1 MDQSA
6 KTMSKVKH
14 KDGVYYIKLL
24 IGLLIMFGCG
34 FLPAPAPITSTGM
47 ALIGM
52 FFGLIYMYS
61 VLDTVWPNIVV
72 MVLFGLHAF
81 DIYPNSVQDAGI
93 YEAGWR
99 VFGHNIPVLML
110 GMLLVSYA
118 LESCGLLNR
127 IAVWFITR
135 KVVQRGPWMFTLMF
149 FLATLVMSLCMDCSA
164 MSVVMLGIAHEIFDR
179 LGFKKGDPWPRMLV
193 TGTVWIT
200 CMGFAMT
207 PIGHN
212 LAIMFTGMIGT
223 ATGTEISLFKYM
235 LVGIPVGLCILALML
250 LYFRF
255 IVRPDT
261 SRFQSVDYNVIQEMY
276 PGKMSTHEKWISGIG
291 IAVLLALVLPGL
303 VDFILPGN
311 AFSSLMNG
319 LAPGFVVFSA
329 IGLMVMIRIDG
340 KPLLDLPVA
349 MSKISWS
356 IQLLVGGIV
365 TVALAMIEDTTG
377 ISAWASQFILP
388 MFNGLSPVAAT
399 MLICALCVILTN
411 ILNNVAIGAIFAAIC
426 TPLTQTIGINP
437 GVLAMAVSL
446 CAQMGFTTP
455 AAFPTIAFATSDP
468 YSNNNYVLRH
478 GLVMTVICLVV
489 SVLLLFPLAN
499 MVF

>member
-1 MDQSA
+1 MANTSNGKLKA
-6 KTMSKVKH
+6 KR
-14 KDGVYYIKLL
+14 KDGSYYLKLL
-24 IGLLIMFGCG
+24 IGLAIMIGFGCI
-34 FLPAPAPITSTGM
+34 PAPAPITSTGM
-47 ALIGM
+47 ALIGL

-72 MVLFGLHAF
+72 MVLFALRAF
-81 DIYPNSVQDAGI
+81 DIYPDSTQSAGI

-99 VFGHNIPVLML
+99 VFGADIPVLML
-110 GMLLVSYA
+110 GMLLISYA

-135 KVVQRGPWMFTLMF
+135 RAVRRGPWMFTLMF
-149 FLATLVMSLCMDCSA
+149 FLATLVLSLCLDCSA
-164 MSVVMLGIAHEIFDR
+164 MSVVMLGIAHEIFER
-179 LGFKKGDPWPRMLV
+179 TGFKKGDAWPRMLV

-212 LAIMFTGMIGT
+212 LAIMFTGMIGA
-223 ATGTEISLFKYM
+223 ATGTEISLFRYM
-235 LVGIPVGLCILALML
+235 LVGIPVGLLVLALMF

-255 IVRPDT
+255 VVRPDT
-261 SRFQSVDYNVIQEMY
+261 SHFKEVNYDVIKEMR
-276 PGKMSTHEKWISGIG
+276 PGKMTTREWLISLIS
-291 IAVLLALVLPGL
+291 IVVLLALILPGV

-311 AFSSLMNG
+311 AFSALLNS

-329 IGLMVMIRIDG
+329 IALMVMIRING
-340 KPLLDLPVA
+340 QPLLDLPTA
-349 MSKISWS
+349 MSRISWS

-365 TVALAMIEDTTG
+365 TVALAMIQDTTG
-377 ISAWASQFILP
+377 IPAWASEKILP
-388 MFNGLSPVAAT
+388 LFSGLSPLTAT
-399 MLICALCVILTN
+399 ILICVLCVILTN

-426 TPLTQTIGINP
+426 APLTDTIGINP
-437 GVLAMAVSL
+437 GIIAMAVSL

-468 YSNNNYVLRH
+468 YGSNNYVLRH
-478 GLVMTVICLVV
+478 GLVMTVICVVV
-489 SVLLLFPLAN
+489 SVGVLYPLAN
-499 MVF
+499 AVF

>member
-1 MDQSA
+1 
-6 KTMSKVKH
+6 MSKPTQALAKQKK
-14 KDGVYYIKLL
+14 KDAAYYIKLL
-24 IGLLIMFGCG
+24 IGLLITIGFG
-34 FLPAPAPITSTGM
+34 FIPAPAPITSTGM

-52 FFGLIYMYS
+52 FIGLIYMYS
-61 VLDTVWPNIVV
+61 ALDTVWPNIVV
-72 MVLFGLHAF
+72 MVIFALRAF
-81 DIYPNSVQDAGI
+81 EIYPDSTQSAGI

-99 VFGHNIPVLML
+99 VFGADIPVQML
-110 GMLLVSYA
+110 GMLLISYA

-135 KVVQRGPWMFTLMF
+135 KVVRRGPWMFTLMF
-149 FLATLVMSLCMDCSA
+149 FLATLVLSLCMDCSA
-164 MSVVMLGIAHEIFDR
+164 MSVVMLGIAHEIFER
-179 LGFKKGDPWPRMLV
+179 MGFKKGDAWPRMLV

-212 LAIMFTGMIGT
+212 LAIMFTGMIGA
-223 ATGTEISLFKYM
+223 ATGTEISLFRYM
-235 LVGIPVGLCILALML
+235 LVGIPVGLLILGLML

-261 SRFQSVDYNVIQEMY
+261 SHFKDVNYDVIEEMH
-276 PGKMSTHEKWISGIG
+276 PGKMTMKEKLISIIG
-291 IAVLLALVLPGL
+291 IAVLLALILPGL
-303 VDFILPGN
+303 VDFVLPGN
-311 AFSSLMNG
+311 AFSTLLNG
-319 LAPGFVVFSA
+319 LAPAFVVFAA
-329 IGLMVMIRIDG
+329 ISLMVMIRVDG
-340 KPLLDLPVA
+340 EPLLDLPVA

-365 TVALAMIEDTTG
+365 TVALAMIQETTG
-377 ISAWASQFILP
+377 ISAWASLHILP
-388 MFNGLSPVAAT
+388 LFNGLSPLTAT
-399 MLICALCVILTN
+399 VLICALCVILTN

-426 TPLTQTIGINP
+426 TPLTETIGINP

-468 YSNNNYVLRH
+468 YGNSNYVLRH
-478 GLVMTVICLVV
+478 GLVMTLICLVV
-489 SVLLLFPLAN
+489 SVLVLYPLAKA
-499 MVF
+499 VF